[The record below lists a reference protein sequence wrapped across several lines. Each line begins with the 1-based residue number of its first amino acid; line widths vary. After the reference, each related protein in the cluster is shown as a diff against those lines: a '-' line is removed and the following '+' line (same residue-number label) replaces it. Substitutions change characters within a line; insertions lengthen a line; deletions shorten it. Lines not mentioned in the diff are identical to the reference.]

1 MENGEPSLK
10 SDFSSQFIWRQKY
23 RRLEV
28 KERGLERMVGIFM
41 TYPRTSMW
49 LEPESDVTLLFS
61 PYVGLKELDH
71 KED

>member
-1 MENGEPSLK
+1 
-10 SDFSSQFIWRQKY
+10 
-23 RRLEV
+23 
-28 KERGLERMVGIFM
+28 M

-49 LEPESDVTLLFS
+49 LESESDVTLLFS